1 MAKKNSPNWG
11 AVKATTNEMAKKDLQ
26 HQEQRKS
33 DRSFKATLK
42 LEQIKNR
49 EADTRPIHLPHV
61 EALADSIAVL
71 GLLEPLVVDL
81 RNRLLAGGH
90 RLNAIKILKKHDF
103 KAYQQH
109 FTDDMVQVRIM
120 PFDAE
125 EDPDLAL
132 QVEVAENEH
141 RRDYTPTE
149 VRTLAERLQ
158 KQGYKRLKGRPGKN
172 EKSLMQALAF
182 VVNKSKRTVE
192 RYLQEDIN
200 DTEKSATSVALSGEQ
215 AALRKCYKNLQ
226 SLQKALPEEIETPKR
241 QSLAKKLP
249 GVMKLVDAALAEIS
263 VIKGK
268 EKE

>member
-1 MAKKNSPNWG
+1 MVRKNSPNWG
-11 AVKATTNEMAKKDLQ
+11 AVKETTNEMAKKDLKQ
-26 HQEQRKS
+26 LEKKES
-33 DRSFKATLK
+33 DRASKVTLK

-49 EADTRPIHLPHV
+49 ETDTRPLNQFHA
-61 EALADSIAVL
+61 EALAESIAVL

-90 RLNAIKILKKHDF
+90 RLSAIKILKEQNLKT
-103 KAYQQH
+103 YQLH
-109 FTDDMVQVRIM
+109 FPSDEIQVRVM

-125 EDPDLAL
+125 SNPDLAL

-141 RRDYTPTE
+141 RRDYTPAE

-158 KQGYKRLKGRPGKN
+158 KQGYKRLKGRPGKG

-192 RYLQEDIN
+192 RYLQQDNN
-200 DTEKSATSVALSGEQ
+200 DTEKSATDVALSGERT
-215 AALRKCYKNLQ
+215 ALKKAYRHLQ
-226 SLQKALPEEIETPKR
+226 SWQKALPEELETPKR

-249 GVMKLVDAALAEIS
+249 GMMKLIDAALAEIN
-263 VIKGK
+263 VIE